1 MKKLILMFLV
11 SFVSAVVFA
20 GDWFMAQTNSADLY
34 SVGASSELVEAQY
47 DGKYL
52 YPPINV
58 LDGNF
63 DTVWCEA
70 EKNGP
75 GIGQSI
81 TIVFSGPVS
90 FDRIEIINGF
100 ASKTH
105 PDYYKKNNRV
115 KKIQIAQTA
124 GKRYE
129 QGTYDLYDAPRW
141 QPIVFAH
148 AQTAQTIVLKIV
160 DVYKGDKYDDTCI
173 AGFRLLYKG
182 KEIPYTNVDKIKA
195 VQEENSKLMLKQKS
209 QDFKKQ
215 FMGLFNGKNYL
226 YLRNSDSD
234 FIRLYNS
241 MNNLSLRKGP
251 GIMVKMS
258 SKDQLIRDY
267 AANRKTYDYERM
279 INELFDT
286 SEDLSKYDYVLLG
299 ENWDDW
305 RRETYSLGNYR
316 INKKEIVDYIEVDS
330 SIIVSIEGNYMYLN
344 GLRYEIIPQNKV
356 MDFREVIY
364 Y

>member
-1 MKKLILMFLV
+1 MKLRTKFDII
-11 SFVSAVVFA
+11 FVSAVVFA

-52 YPPINV
+52 YPPINI

-100 ASKTH
+100 ASKAH

-115 KKIQIAQTA
+115 KKIQITQTA
-124 GKRYE
+124 DKHYQ
-129 QGTYDLYDAPRW
+129 QGTYNLADNAPRW

-215 FMGLFNGKNYL
+215 FMGLFNGQSYL

-251 GIMVKMS
+251 GIMVKMG

-267 AANRKTYDYERM
+267 AANRKIYDYERM

-356 MDFREVIY
+356 KDFREVIY

>member
-1 MKKLILMFLV
+1 MSLV
-11 SFVSAVVFA
+11 SLVSAAAFA

-115 KKIQIAQTA
+115 KKIQITQTA
-124 GKRYE
+124 GKHYQ
-129 QGTYDLYDAPRW
+129 QGTYNLADNAPRW
-141 QPIVFAH
+141 QPIVFTH
-148 AQTAQTIVLKIV
+148 AQTAQTIVLKIA

-173 AGFRLLYKG
+173 AGFRLIYKG
-182 KEIPYTNVDKIKA
+182 KEIPYTNVAKIKA
-195 VQEENSKLMLKQKS
+195 VQEENSKLML
-209 QDFKKQ
+209 
-215 FMGLFNGKNYL
+215 
-226 YLRNSDSD
+226 
-234 FIRLYNS
+234 
-241 MNNLSLRKGP
+241 
-251 GIMVKMS
+251 
-258 SKDQLIRDY
+258 
-267 AANRKTYDYERM
+267 
-279 INELFDT
+279 
-286 SEDLSKYDYVLLG
+286 
-299 ENWDDW
+299 
-305 RRETYSLGNYR
+305 
-316 INKKEIVDYIEVDS
+316 
-330 SIIVSIEGNYMYLN
+330 
-344 GLRYEIIPQNKV
+344 
-356 MDFREVIY
+356 
-364 Y
+364 

>member
-1 MKKLILMFLV
+1 MKKIILLTFV
-11 SFVSAVVFA
+11 SLVSAVAFA
-20 GDWFMAQTNSADLY
+20 GEWFMAQTNSADLY

-58 LDGNF
+58 LDGSF

-105 PDYYKKNNRV
+105 PDYYMKNNRV
-115 KKIQIAQTA
+115 KKIQITQTA
-124 GKRYE
+124 DKHYQ
-129 QGTYDLYDAPRW
+129 QGTYNLADNAPRW
-141 QPIVFAH
+141 QPIVFNH
-148 AQTAQTIVLKIV
+148 PQTAQTIVLKIA

-173 AGFRLLYKG
+173 AGFRLKYKG
-182 KEIPYTNVDKIKA
+182 KEIPFTNVSNIKA
-195 VQEENSKLMLKQKS
+195 IQEENSKLMLNKQKS

-215 FMGLFNGKNYL
+215 FMGLFNGRDYL
-226 YLRNSDSD
+226 FLRNSDSE

-241 MNNLSLRKGP
+241 MDNLGFKKNQ
-251 GIMVKMS
+251 GILVKMTS
-258 SKDQLIRDY
+258 RDQLMRDY
-267 AANRKTYDYERM
+267 GTNSFYKELINR
-279 INELFDT
+279 LFE
-286 SEDLSKYDYVLLG
+286 SGEDLSKYEYVWLG
-299 ENWDDW
+299 ETWYNW

-316 INKKEIVDYIEVDS
+316 INKKEVVDYIEVES
-330 SIIVSIEGNYMYLN
+330 SIIVSLEGKYIYMN
-344 GLRYEIIPQNKV
+344 GLKYEIIPQNKV
-356 MDFREVIY
+356 KDFTVSY
-364 Y
+364 D